1 MTRRAE
7 GGPIS
12 APPMMAAAGAQGDG
26 GGRAAQAVQLCVR
39 SHGDRPKTRGKQK
52 GTTARESPNHQS
64 APSIGRVMQTTP
76 VYVTLAINDADLA
89 TCST

>member
-1 MTRRAE
+1 MARRAE

-12 APPMMAAAGAQGDG
+12 APPMMAAAGAEGDG

-52 GTTARESPNHQS
+52 GTSARESPNQS
-64 APSIGRVMQTTP
+64 APYIGRVLQTTP
-76 VYVTLAINDADLA
+76 VYVTLANDADLA